1 MDDQQQRRSRAAYL
15 YYARWYEQER
25 FEVWQQ
31 RQQCYQARCAEFRA
45 SVQQQFALI
54 RAKFQAVE
62 SVLQEVMAA
71 QADPST
77 AWISSWPSSTVNPHL
92 SRSPTATSSANVA
105 SRVPPSRSRTNANC
119 APSGSEATTMVAGI
133 TEFSRPWRK
142 PMSTCAMKQRRKRQ
156 SEQREKPSG
165 WWGWSV
171 GWERDWGWRTRIE
184 LVWTSITLPAFL
196 TIYKIPCLSAQNRR
210 QATFLI
216 WLAKGQNFLG
226 SLPSPYYIQSNEWT
240 STGRNEVERLVS

>member
-1 MDDQQQRRSRAAYL
+1 MDDQQQRR
-15 YYARWYEQER
+15 
-25 FEVWQQ
+25 
-31 RQQCYQARCAEFRA
+31 FRA
-45 SVQQQFALI
+45 MQDSMGRRALRFGNNGSSVTKPDVQNFGTPCDNSLLPSEQNFGPLNLYCRKCWQPRLT
-54 RAKFQAVE
+54 
-62 SVLQEVMAA
+62 
-71 QADPST
+71 PST
-77 AWISSWPSSTVNPHL
+77 AWISNWPSSTGSPHPHRHFIGKRSL
-92 SRSPTATSSANVA
+92 SGTSGSSSPA
-105 SRVPPSRSRTNANC
+105 
-119 APSGSEATTMVAGI
+119 GSEATTMVAGI

-165 WWGWSV
+165 WCGWSV
-171 GWERDWGWRTRIE
+171 GWESDWGWRTRIE

-226 SLPSPYYIQSNEWT
+226 SLPSPYYPDRIS
-240 STGRNEVERLVS
+240 SRIASPAAPGC

>member
-1 MDDQQQRRSRAAYL
+1 M
-15 YYARWYEQER
+15 
-25 FEVWQQ
+25 
-31 RQQCYQARCAEFRA
+31 
-45 SVQQQFALI
+45 QQQFALI
-54 RAKFQAVE
+54 RAELHAVE
-62 SVLQEVMAA
+62 SVLQEVLAA
-71 QADPST
+71 QAAPLHSLDQQLAKLNVEPPPEQIPHRHFIGKRSLSGKSG
-77 AWISSWPSSTVNPHL
+77 SS
-92 SRSPTATSSANVA
+92 SPA
-105 SRVPPSRSRTNANC
+105 
-119 APSGSEATTMVAGI
+119 GSEATTMVAGI

>member
-1 MDDQQQRRSRAAYL
+1 M
-15 YYARWYEQER
+15 
-25 FEVWQQ
+25 
-31 RQQCYQARCAEFRA
+31 
-45 SVQQQFALI
+45 QQQFALI

-62 SVLQEVMAA
+62 SVLQEVLAA
-71 QADPST
+71 QADPLHSLDQQLAELNGEPPPEQIPHRHFIGKRSLSGT
-77 AWISSWPSSTVNPHL
+77 SGSS
-92 SRSPTATSSANVA
+92 SPA
-105 SRVPPSRSRTNANC
+105 
-119 APSGSEATTMVAGI
+119 GSEATTMVAGI

-196 TIYKIPCLSAQNRR
+196 TIYKIPYLSAQNRR

>member
-1 MDDQQQRRSRAAYL
+1 MQDSMGKSALRFGNNGSSVTKPDVKNFEPPCSNSLPSSEQNFRPLNL
-15 YYARWYEQER
+15 YYRKC
-25 FEVWQQ
+25 WQP
-31 RQQCYQARCAEFRA
+31 R
-45 SVQQQFALI
+45 LT
-54 RAKFQAVE
+54 
-62 SVLQEVMAA
+62 
-71 QADPST
+71 PST

-119 APSGSEATTMVAGI
+119 TPSGSEATTMVAGI

-165 WWGWSV
+165 WCGWSV
-171 GWERDWGWRTRIE
+171 GWESDWWWRTRIE

-196 TIYKIPCLSAQNRR
+196 TIYKIPYLSAQNRR
-210 QATFLI
+210 QATFLV
-216 WLAKGQNFLG
+216 WLVKGQNFLG
-226 SLPSPYYIQSNEWT
+226 SLPSLYYPDRISSRIASPAAPGCQHSID
-240 STGRNEVERLVS
+240 